1 MCALSGKNLSAML
14 NNLSIKYKVMI
25 APLLAL
31 LGFGIF
37 LAFVISVSRGNIQRI
52 DAVRDSAA
60 PFVNL
65 TTRNLDLLDRMQ
77 SAYNDAVTT
86 GEGEMLEAA
95 NRTHDTIGSNL
106 DLVAELSPAFA
117 AQMTQ
122 LHRELDKYHEES
134 TQLSREMSGGNADMK
149 ALSARAKTKQQ
160 NFEAL
165 QKQFV
170 ALKATAE
177 NQFNQIINGA
187 NEAAQRSIYVGA
199 ALGVL
204 MVVVLLASS
213 LTISWSLT
221 RNIANVSNSLREIAQ
236 GEGDLTQRLI
246 KHGDDEIGELVH
258 WFNLFVEKLHR
269 AVASVV
275 AVTDP
280 LARAGDKL
288 NYVAELSQHNS
299 SEQQSSTGAL
309 LSAMSEL
316 ILSVGNIAENCAA
329 TASATSDADTEAK
342 RGTAKVSETV
352 QSINRLAEE
361 VTEAADVIGRLQK
374 DADNVGVI
382 LDVIKNIAEQT
393 NLLALN
399 AAIEAARAGEQ
410 GRGFAVVADEVRT
423 LASRTQ
429 QSTQE
434 IQVVIHNLREASKSA
449 VAVMTQSQQRARESV
464 DQAAEAGITLNAISD
479 RVTAISD
486 MSHQIAAATEEQD
499 QTTQQIQHSIGTMN
513 DAAGAVAAST
523 REVSQLSDEL
533 RTFVGQLRAVSS
545 QFRV

>member
-1 MCALSGKNLSAML
+1 ML
-14 NNLSIKYKVMI
+14 NNLSIKFKVMI
-25 APLLAL
+25 APLIAL

-52 DAVRDSAA
+52 DTVRDSAA
-60 PFVNL
+60 PLVNL

-86 GEGEMLEAA
+86 GEGEMLVSA
-95 NRTHDTIGSNL
+95 NHTHDTIASNL
-106 DLVAELSPAFA
+106 DLVGGLAPTLAE
-117 AQMTQ
+117 QMAQ
-122 LHRELDKYHEES
+122 LHRDLDKYHDES
-134 TQLSREMSGGNADMK
+134 TQLSREMSASNADMK

-170 ALKATAE
+170 SLKTTAE
-177 NQFNQIINGA
+177 TQFNQIINGA

-204 MVVVLLASS
+204 MVIVLLASS
-213 LTISWSLT
+213 LTVSWSLT
-221 RNIANVSNSLREIAQ
+221 RNIASVSNSLREIAQ
-236 GEGDLTQRLI
+236 GEGDLTQRLT
-246 KHGDDEIGELVH
+246 KHGNDEIGELVH

-299 SEQQSSTGAL
+299 GEQQSSTSAL
-309 LSAMSEL
+309 MSAMSEL